1 MVSRTQA
8 RNAPSAALPLVLA
21 EVIVGDGRHATFV
34 AMTGL
39 RGRQSRPI
47 RRVEPDAGAE
57 IDRGAWWAKIPAI
70 AAVLE
75 HGLNIPAGVTFLV
88 GENGSGKSTLVEA
101 LAVAHGLNPEGGSRA
116 ARHSTRVTESPLG
129 SALRVIRTPGRAAN
143 SYFLRAET
151 MHGLYT
157 YLEALPAGPG
167 PPNPDTDLHDRSH
180 GEGFLELL
188 ERKFRGYGFY
198 LMDEPEA
205 PLSFTSTLGL
215 LARLDALRTDGAQ
228 VVVATHS
235 PLLTALPGATILELG
250 DHGIRKVTWEELEI
264 VEHWR
269 RFLERPDGY
278 LRALL

>member
-1 MVSRTQA
+1 LSGRQA
-8 RNAPSAALPLVLA
+8 RPV
-21 EVIVGDGRHATFV
+21 
-34 AMTGL
+34 
-39 RGRQSRPI
+39 

-57 IDRGAWWAKIPAI
+57 IDRNAWWARIPAV

-88 GENGSGKSTLVEA
+88 GENGSGKSTLIEA
-101 LAVAHGLNPEGGSRA
+101 LAAVHGLNPEGGSRA

-129 SALRVIRTPGRAAN
+129 SVLRVVRTPGRAAN

-157 YLEALPAGPG
+157 YLEDLPSGPG
-167 PPNPDTDLHDRSH
+167 RANPDTDLHDRSH

-188 ERKFRGYGFY
+188 DRKFRGYGFY

-205 PLSFTSTLGL
+205 PLSFGSTLGL
-215 LARLDALRTDGAQ
+215 LSRLDGLRAAGAQ

-235 PLLTALPGATILELG
+235 PLLTALPGATILELTEQ
-250 DHGIRKVTWEELEI
+250 GIHKVTWDELE
-264 VEHWR
+264 VVAHWR
-269 RFLERPDGY
+269 RFLHRPDAY
-278 LRALL
+278 LRQLIDGPPGA

>member
-1 MVSRTQA
+1 MVA
-8 RNAPSAALPLVLA
+8 
-21 EVIVGDGRHATFV
+21 VGREAG
-34 AMTGL
+34 
-39 RGRQSRPI
+39 RPI
-47 RRVEPDAGAE
+47 RRVEADAGVD
-57 IDRGAWWAKIPAI
+57 IDRSAWWATIPAI
-70 AAVLE
+70 SAVLE

-88 GENGSGKSTLVEA
+88 GENGSGKSTLIEA
-101 LAVAHGLNPEGGSRA
+101 LAAVHGLNAEGGSRS

-129 SALRVIRTPGRAAN
+129 DALRVIRTPGRAAN

-157 YLEALPAGPG
+157 YLEELPGGPDG
-167 PPNPDTDLHDRSH
+167 DLHDRSH

-188 ERKFRGYGFY
+188 DRKFRGYGFY

-215 LARLDALRTDGAQ
+215 LSRLDGLRAAGAQ

-235 PLLTALPGATILELG
+235 PLLTALPDATILELG
-250 DHGIRKVTWEELEI
+250 DHGIRKVAWAELEI
-264 VEHWR
+264 VAHWR
-269 RFLERPDGY
+269 RFLDRPDAY